1 MILTN
6 AMVAKFSCHLRH
18 GLCRRAIA
26 LQRRLPA
33 QTNLN
38 RIQSYCLG
46 QHDSGSSIATLL
58 IRGPQGQVIT
68 QQLHDERRV
77 LVRIFRHVVQ
87 LGNGILE
94 SSASHLAC
102 LVWVAQNFVMEDR
115 EVEGQTQPDGV
126 SHCKLAGSTHCIII
140 CPLGL
145 VCSTRLLVTIS
156 ELSNVP
162 KVVALH
168 LVVEDLRLSILCSWN
183 Q

>member
-1 MILTN
+1 M
-6 AMVAKFSCHLRH
+6 HRH
-18 GLCRRAIA
+18 YKRDFYGPLGPW
-26 LQRRLPA
+26 RLECTEKMLFEA
-33 QTNLN
+33 STEYQN
-38 RIQSYCLG
+38 
-46 QHDSGSSIATLL
+46 DAGSSIATLL

-140 CPLGL
+140 CHLGF
-145 VCSTRLLVTIS
+145 VCSTSLLPQDEGRLLS
-156 ELSNVP
+156 
-162 KVVALH
+162 
-168 LVVEDLRLSILCSWN
+168 VEDWYCKLAG
-183 Q
+183 